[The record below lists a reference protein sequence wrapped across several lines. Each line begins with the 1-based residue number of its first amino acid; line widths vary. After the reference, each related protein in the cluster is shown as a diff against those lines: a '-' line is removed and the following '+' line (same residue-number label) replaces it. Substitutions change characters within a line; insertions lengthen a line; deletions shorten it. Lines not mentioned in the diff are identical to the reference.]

1 MTATPGADRTR
12 RAVNGVLLPGFENA
26 AGPDGAGVPAWL
38 ADAARAGL
46 AGVVYFARNTPDV
59 ATTAA
64 LSAALHAISP
74 DLVVAVDEEGG
85 DVSRLEAARGSS
97 LPGAAALGVLPGG
110 AISLDAGRALGRVL
124 AATGIDLLLGP
135 VLDVVSEPDNPVIG
149 VRAFG
154 TTPDG
159 VARHGIAFARGVRSA
174 GVGVCGKHFPGHG
187 ATTVDSHVGLPV
199 VDEPL
204 DVVRAR
210 DLVPFARALC
220 PEGRPGAEQPGL
232 DVSRPDAAR
241 LDPARRD
248 LARPDAARRDQSR
261 LDAVMTAHVLF
272 PAVGPAPASIEP
284 AATRLLRELGHD
296 GPVVTDALD
305 MGALRELTGSVGEA
319 AVRAVEAGAD
329 LLCLGLD
336 PALYTESYEALSAA
350 VAAGRVSV
358 ERLEESGARTRA
370 LVAAVRARR
379 AAVGAV
385 TDADAARRALAD
397 LAELGAGIAD
407 AVVRV
412 RGAHLVPLGPD
423 ARPDVVDL
431 RLRLDHAAGR
441 TARHVQ
447 TAVAEVWPG
456 ARQWPP
462 EDAPSGV
469 PPEGSP
475 DPLPGTLPEPLSK
488 GLGLDDDGLG
498 VLIARFTRYGV
509 SADLDRIGTE
519 RGAEFPE
526 GAPHPAEPLVVITR
540 EPVPGSAERGR
551 LERLWAVRP
560 DLVVVHTG
568 LPGPV
573 GDWFGTLSGGGPAVV
588 VACGTGRANA
598 AAAVQRLRGVGPRNE
613 IEQYEIEQHEIEQH
627 EIEQHEIEQH
637 EIEQYEIE
645 QYEIDQHE
653 HEVQEHSASRT
664 KGARR

>member
-1 MTATPGADRTR
+1 MSDAPTEEPGPQAGPEPDRPEPGR
-12 RAVNGVLLPGFENA
+12 IERAVNGVLLPGFENA
-26 AGPDGAGVPAWL
+26 AGPGGPDGAGVPAWL

-59 ATTAA
+59 ATTTA
-64 LSAALHAISP
+64 LSEALHAISP
-74 DLVVAVDEEGG
+74 DLVIAVDEEGG
-85 DVSRLEAARGSS
+85 DVSRLEATRGSS

-135 VLDVVSEPDNPVIG
+135 VLDVVSAPDNPVIG

-154 TTPDG
+154 TTPDD

-187 ATTVDSHVGLPV
+187 ATTVDSHLGLPV

-204 DVVRAR
+204 DVVRDR

-220 PEGRPGAEQPGL
+220 SEGRL
-232 DVSRPDAAR
+232 DGSQDEPS
-241 LDPARRD
+241 
-248 LARPDAARRDQSR
+248 RRDQSR

-284 AATRLLRELGHD
+284 ATTRLLRELGDD

-305 MGALRELTGSVGEA
+305 MGALHELTGSVGEA

-336 PALYTESYEALSAA
+336 PALYTESYDALSRA

-370 LVAAVRARR
+370 LVGAVRARR

-412 RGAHLVPLGPD
+412 RGAHLVPLAPD

-431 RLRLDHAAGR
+431 RVRLDHAAGR
-441 TARHVQ
+441 KARHVQ
-447 TAVAEVWPG
+447 TAIAEVWPG
-456 ARQWPP
+456 ARQWPGADAA
-462 EDAPSGV
+462 DAPPDGRPDGLTDGLPDARPGGLSYAPPDGL
-469 PPEGSP
+469 PEGSP
-475 DPLPGTLPEPLSK
+475 EARPGTLPEPLSK

-509 SADLDRIGTE
+509 SADLDRTGTE

-526 GAPHPAEPLVVITR
+526 GAPLRAEPLVVITR

-613 IEQYEIEQHEIEQH
+613 IEQYEHEQDEHEKYQ
-627 EIEQHEIEQH
+627 
-637 EIEQYEIE
+637 
-645 QYEIDQHE
+645 

>member
-1 MTATPGADRTR
+1 MTTEPEGPDRTE
-12 RAVNGVLLPGFENA
+12 RAVNGVLLPGFE
-26 AGPDGAGVPAWL
+26 GVDVPDWL

-64 LSAALHAISP
+64 LSAALHTISP
-74 DLVVAVDEEGG
+74 DLLIAVDEEGG
-85 DVSRLEAARGSS
+85 DVSRLEAVTGSS
-97 LPGAAALGVLPGG
+97 LPGAAALGAYPGSRPGG
-110 AISLDAGRALGRVL
+110 GAVTLDAGRALGRLL

-154 TTPDG
+154 TTPDD

-210 DLVPFARALC
+210 DLLPFARALR
-220 PEGRPGAEQPGL
+220 PEGRDVGQP
-232 DVSRPDAAR
+232 A
-241 LDPARRD
+241 
-248 LARPDAARRDQSR
+248 

-272 PAVGPAPASIEP
+272 PALGPAPASIEP
-284 AATRLLRELGHD
+284 AATRLLRDLGHA
-296 GPVVTDALD
+296 GPIITDALD
-305 MGALRELTGSVGEA
+305 MGALRQLTGSVGEA

-336 PALYTESYEALSAA
+336 PALYTESYDALSRA
-350 VAAGRVSV
+350 VAAGRLTV
-358 ERLEESGARTRA
+358 EQLENSGARTQA
-370 LVAAVRARR
+370 LVAALRDRR
-379 AAVGAV
+379 AASGTATGAE
-385 TDADAARRALAD
+385 AAKEALAD
-397 LAELGAGIAD
+397 LAEVGASIAD

-412 RGAHLVPLGPD
+412 RGRLVPLGP
-423 ARPDVVDL
+423 AAEPDVVDL
-431 RLRLDHAAGR
+431 RTRLDHAAGR

-447 TAVAEVWPG
+447 AAVAAAWPG
-456 ARQWPP
+456 ATVIPD
-462 EDAPSGV
+462 EDGKV
-469 PPEGSP
+469 PGDGPAEPGSA
-475 DPLPGTLPEPLSK
+475 E
-488 GLGLDDDGLG
+488 LGLDEHGLA

-509 SADLDRIGTE
+509 SADLDRAGTR
-519 RGAEFPE
+519 RGAEFPGGVIQE
-526 GAPHPAEPLVVITR
+526 APRAEPLVVITR
-540 EPVPGSAERGR
+540 EPVPGSAERAR

-573 GDWFGTLSGGGPAVV
+573 EDWFGTLSGGGPAVV

-598 AAAVQRLRGVGPRNE
+598 AAAVARLRGPAGRQDSE
-613 IEQYEIEQHEIEQH
+613 EQRSSEQ
-627 EIEQHEIEQH
+627 
-637 EIEQYEIE
+637 
-645 QYEIDQHE
+645 
-653 HEVQEHSASRT
+653 
-664 KGARR
+664 

>member
-1 MTATPGADRTR
+1 MTDAPTEGPTRTE

-26 AGPDGAGVPAWL
+26 VGPDGVRPDGAGVPDWL

-64 LSAALHAISP
+64 LSAALHEISP
-74 DLVVAVDEEGG
+74 GLVIAVDEEGG
-85 DVSRLEAARGSS
+85 DVSRLEAADGSS

-135 VLDVVSEPDNPVIG
+135 VLDVVSEPENPVIG

-154 TTPDG
+154 TTPD
-159 VARHGIAFARGVRSA
+159 VVTRHGIAFARGVRSA

-199 VDEPL
+199 VDQPL
-204 DVVRAR
+204 DVVQAR

-220 PEGRPGAEQPGL
+220 PEG
-232 DVSRPDAAR
+232 V
-241 LDPARRD
+241 LDPGQAVRD
-248 LARPDAARRDQSR
+248 QAVRAQAVRAQAVRAQAVRAQAVRDQSR

-272 PAVGPAPASIEP
+272 PAVGPAPASVEP

-296 GPVVTDALD
+296 GPIITDALD
-305 MGALRELTGSVGEA
+305 MGALRQLTGSVGEA

-336 PALYTESYEALSAA
+336 PALYGEAYDALSRALTS
-350 VAAGRVSV
+350 GRVQV
-358 ERLEESGARTRA
+358 EQLEESGARTRA
-370 LVAAVRARR
+370 LVAAVRDRR
-379 AAVGAV
+379 AVVGAV
-385 TDADAARRALAD
+385 TDAAVAQRALAE
-397 LAELGAGIAD
+397 LADLGAGIAD
-407 AVVRV
+407 AVVHV
-412 RGAHLVPLGPD
+412 RGAHLVPLAPD
-423 ARPDVVDL
+423 AEPDVVDL

-447 TAVAEVWPG
+447 TAIAATWPG
-456 ARQWPP
+456 SRDWPGSR
-462 EDAPSGV
+462 EFSEALSSG
-469 PPEGSP
+469 P
-475 DPLPGTLPEPLSK
+475 
-488 GLGLDDDGLG
+488 GLDDDGLA

-509 SADLDRIGTE
+509 SADLDRIGPE
-519 RGAEFPE
+519 RGAEFPAS
-526 GAPHPAEPLVVITR
+526 APRRADPLVVITR
-540 EPVPGSAERGR
+540 EPVPGSAERAG
-551 LERLWAVRP
+551 LEQLWAVRP

-573 GDWFGTLSGGGPAVV
+573 EDWFGTLSGGGPAVV

-598 AAAVQRLRGVGPRNE
+598 AAAVERLRGVAVE
-613 IEQYEIEQHEIEQH
+613 
-627 EIEQHEIEQH
+627 
-637 EIEQYEIE
+637 
-645 QYEIDQHE
+645 
-653 HEVQEHSASRT
+653 
-664 KGARR
+664 